1 MGTQLNATEEPIL
14 MTNPRFLTREKDGVT
29 MQIHLRTH
37 ATHSAATHQPEVAPE
52 RLGGEYGSWRIRRY
66 LGQQGAIASYAA
78 FPLDSPAQ
86 SEYVLHTPVD
96 PTTEIAMLHL
106 KREWAISRRVASP
119 HLLPVLDAQLQ
130 SAPYFLVRPKL
141 QGTTLSQYFRR
152 HSRVSSHRA
161 LWMLRQVAQSVDAL
175 HTHGWLNPALEMEN
189 MLLAPDGHLT
199 MIHAG
204 RAEFLETHATA
215 FEQKTYTDICSLGG
229 LLLEFLGLSHT
240 DAPRKRWSPRG
251 TEANSSTALTP
262 PITDLITWMLSR
274 KKTYRHRSAEQLVR
288 RLVHLEIQSFPL
300 AA

>member
-1 MGTQLNATEEPIL
+1 
-14 MTNPRFLTREKDGVT
+14 
-29 MQIHLRTH
+29 MQIHLRPH
-37 ATHSAATHQPEVAPE
+37 ATHSAATHHPQVAPE
-52 RLGGEYGSWRIRRY
+52 RLGGEYGEWRIRRY

-96 PTTEIAMLHL
+96 PTAEIAMLHL

-119 HLLPVLDAQLQ
+119 HLLPVLDAQLK

-141 QGTTLSQYFRR
+141 QGTTLAQLLIRQN
-152 HSRVSSHRA
+152 RVSSHRA
-161 LWMLRQVAQSVDAL
+161 LWMLRQIAQAVDVL

-204 RAEFLETHATA
+204 RAEFLETHAMT
-215 FEQKTYTDICSLGG
+215 FSQRTYTDICSLGG
-229 LLLEFLGLSHT
+229 LLLEFLGLSNT
-240 DAPRKRWSPRG
+240 DAPRKRWSPRR
-251 TEANSSTALTP
+251 TAPNSSTALAP
-262 PITDLITWMLSR
+262 PITDLLTWILSR
-274 KKTYRHRSAEQLVR
+274 KKTCHSRAAEQLVR
-288 RLVHLEIQSFPL
+288 RLVRLEVQSLPR